1 MNETGLVGVARR
13 QLNIFLAAVMFL
25 TRLPAGRFHEFRE
38 EEVASSTIYF
48 PVIGAL
54 IGLAGGLTLLTSAA
68 LPSLVAVLISMLI
81 TICLTG
87 GLHEDGLAD
96 SADGLIGGQDP
107 QRRLEIMKDSR
118 IGAYGALALWF
129 SLSAKLILVQSL
141 LAVNLVTAISAG
153 VIAHC
158 LGRTATVGLLACL
171 PYARI
176 EHSKS
181 SSFGNKVTFRQ
192 LAPVLM
198 FAVILSLLVLGLQGV
213 FCFTAALA
221 VTFVCGLYFKDK
233 IGGITGDCLGAANQ
247 LVELSAYLS
256 LLILQPA
263 KT

>member
-1 MNETGLVGVARR
+1 MNEAGLVGVARR

-25 TRLPAGRFHEFRE
+25 TRLPVGRFLEFRE
-38 EEVASSTIYF
+38 EQVASSTIYF
-48 PVIGAL
+48 PIVGAL
-54 IGLAGGLTLLTSAA
+54 IGLAGGLALLTSAA
-68 LPSLVAVLISMLI
+68 LPSFVAVLISMLI
-81 TICLTG
+81 TVCLTG

-96 SADGLIGGQDP
+96 SADGLIGGQNP
-107 QRRLEIMKDSR
+107 QRRLEIMRDSR

-129 SLSAKLILVQSL
+129 SLTAKLTLVQSL
-141 LAVNLVTAISAG
+141 LAVNLVTAISAS

-158 LGRTATVGLLACL
+158 LGRAATVALLTCL

-181 SSFGNKVTFRQ
+181 SDFGNNVTFRQ
-192 LAPVLM
+192 LALVLI
-198 FAVILSLLVLGLQGV
+198 FAIVLSLFLLRLEGV
-213 FCFTAALA
+213 FCLTAALA

-256 LLILQPA
+256 LLTLQPA
-263 KT
+263 KA